1 MNINKDNYQA
11 FLLDLSEGILSE
23 KETEGLYA
31 FLDEHPEL
39 DVELLSEPVFL
50 FEDEVTFPNKAQL
63 DFENITPEN
72 RSFFFVGHIE
82 KQLNAAEE
90 KALTQFLDAHPMYVK
105 ELESFGKAKVPEIN
119 DTYPNKKRLLAIAKT
134 PVRSLFLR
142 VAGVAALFVVFFMVG
157 MHYYT
162 SQPFEERY
170 SMKAQ
175 SIKVDLVK
183 TDIERNVNDA
193 ETIIEQADFNQS
205 SKENISNR
213 VHDKTQNPSN
223 ELTSTSGH
231 STDQDE
237 ADNQSES
244 ETKIQLTRSNTPRIA
259 LQLES
264 IIHAL
269 NPKKIEE
276 PIDASDFAKIS
287 KEPLTVKEYLVAK
300 VKQNPIIAK
309 APKKQDEFLALLNDQ
324 MGSILGSDQY
334 IAKKEADVVKTH
346 ISFGGF
352 SFYRSRAVE

>member
-11 FLLDLSEGILSE
+11 FLLDLSEGMLSE
-23 KETEGLYA
+23 KETEALYA

-39 DVELLSEPVFL
+39 EGELLSEPVFL

-63 DFENITPEN
+63 DFEKITPEN

-82 KQLNAAEE
+82 KQLNADEE
-90 KALTQFLDAHPMYVK
+90 KALTQFLDTHPMYVK
-105 ELESFGKAKVPEIN
+105 ELESFGKAKIPEIN
-119 DTYPNKKRLLAIAKT
+119 NTYPDKKRLMAVAKT
-134 PVRSLFLR
+134 PVRSLFIR
-142 VAGVAALFVVFFMVG
+142 VAGVAALFVVLFMAG
-157 MHYYT
+157 IQYT
-162 SQPFEERY
+162 SQQTEERY
-170 SMKAQ
+170 SMEAQ
-175 SIKVDLVK
+175 SVKVDLLK
-183 TDIERNVNDA
+183 TDTERNVNDA

-213 VHDKTQNPSN
+213 VHDKTQNLSN

-231 STDQDE
+231 SNDQDE

-244 ETKIQLTRSNTPRIA
+244 ETKIQLPSSNTPRIA

-264 IIHAL
+264 IIHSL

-276 PIDASDFAKIS
+276 PIDASDFAEIS

-300 VKQNPIIAK
+300 VKQNAIIAK
-309 APKKQDEFLALLNDQ
+309 APKKQEEFLQLLNDQ

-352 SFYRSRAVE
+352 SFYRSRTVE

>member
-23 KETEGLYA
+23 KETEALYA

-39 DVELLSEPVFL
+39 EGELLSEPVLL

-90 KALTQFLDAHPMYVK
+90 KALTQFLDAHPIYAK
-105 ELESFGKAKVPEIN
+105 ELESFRKAKIPEIN

-134 PVRSLFLR
+134 PVRSLFIR
-142 VAGVAALFVVFFMVG
+142 VAGVAALFVVLFLAG
-157 MHYYT
+157 IRYT
-162 SQPFEERY
+162 SQQTEERY
-170 SMKAQ
+170 SMEAQ
-175 SIKVDLVK
+175 SVKVDLVK
-183 TDIERNVNDA
+183 TDIERNANDA
-193 ETIIEQADFNQS
+193 ETIIAQADFNQS

-244 ETKIQLTRSNTPRIA
+244 ETKIQLTRSNAPRIA

-276 PIDASDFAKIS
+276 PIDASDFAEIS

-352 SFYRSRAVE
+352 SFYRSRTVE